1 MSTASNTISTLL
13 SNTWAATCSTAV
25 NLLNWG
31 SANPDRFLAS
41 SALAATG
48 ALVAGCG
55 ISSYIS
61 RKSKAAQCEAIMA
74 DFASTIQTRY
84 AKHLGD
90 LDEEAKSRAHELARN
105 LASEAVGRAR
115 RDEKNFMTGVI
126 DELGTADVAFR
137 MDQGL
142 PVSALEEAMFRSQ
155 KADREYCLS
164 GRSGNTMWNNGGCA
178 LSIWHPYCSNMGPGC
193 AASVATPQG
202 ADMAPAA

>member
-1 MSTASNTISTLL
+1 MFSASNTISTML

-31 SANPDRFLAS
+31 SAHPDRFLAS

-61 RKSKAAQCEAIMA
+61 RKGQAAQCEAIMA
-74 DFASTIQTRY
+74 DFASTIETRY
-84 AKHLGD
+84 AKHLEG
-90 LDEEAKSRAHELARN
+90 LDEEAKLRAHELASK

-115 RDEKNFMTGVI
+115 RDEANFATGI
-126 DELGTADVAFR
+126 IGELGSSDVAFR

-142 PVSALEEAMFRSQ
+142 PMSALEEAMFRSQ
-155 KADREYCLS
+155 KASRDYCLR

-178 LSIWHPYCSNMGPGC
+178 LSIWHPSCSNMGPGC
-193 AASVATPQG
+193 AASAATPQG
-202 ADMAPAA
+202 ADTAPAA